1 MNNCWFLV
9 GLRLQRYGNFGIR
22 AYSDVTRGYSFVT
35 SAEFSPISFVVSK
48 FLRIFASVMTEN
60 SIYFDFG
67 SGDDYA
73 YHGVTTF
80 KGMTKKDAVLR
91 FNNATDISYK
101 KCRRR

>member
-1 MNNCWFLV
+1 
-9 GLRLQRYGNFGIR
+9 
-22 AYSDVTRGYSFVT
+22 
-35 SAEFSPISFVVSK
+35 
-48 FLRIFASVMTEN
+48 MTEN

>member
-1 MNNCWFLV
+1 
-9 GLRLQRYGNFGIR
+9 
-22 AYSDVTRGYSFVT
+22 
-35 SAEFSPISFVVSK
+35 
-48 FLRIFASVMTEN
+48 MTEN

-91 FNNATDISYK
+91 FNNATDISAATGLTVELIEAL
-101 KCRRR
+101 